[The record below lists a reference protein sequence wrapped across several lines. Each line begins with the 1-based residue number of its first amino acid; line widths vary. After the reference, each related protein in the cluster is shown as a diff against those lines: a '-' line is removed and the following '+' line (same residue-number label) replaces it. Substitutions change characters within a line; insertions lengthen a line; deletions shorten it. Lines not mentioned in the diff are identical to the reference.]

1 MKKAF
6 TLFVLIL
13 TPTMAFAQG
22 TVVFNNQTGLVRQ
35 WTSPM
40 DTTLINSPKGCAM
53 AELISAPVGTALVN
67 PEVPNFSTLAS
78 FLAANPGWAPAVPF
92 NGGLNPG
99 GLAVDGIFGLGNQ
112 YINVPGGAT
121 AEYFVISWTGPN
133 GGPLGAMTTYDA
145 AQALGNFWFG
155 QSAIFTT
162 ATGDPTTTPAG
173 LPVNIRD
180 TFGGIIMGTP
190 EPSTFAL
197 AGLGAVL
204 LVMFRRRR

>member
-6 TLFVLIL
+6 ALFVLIV

-40 DTTLINSPKGCAM
+40 DTTLVASLEGYAM
-53 AELISAPVGTALVN
+53 VELISAPFGTPLVN
-67 PEVPNFSTLAS
+67 PLPNFSTLAS
-78 FLAANPGWAPAVPF
+78 FLAANPGWAVGTALP
-92 NGGLNPG
+92 GGSNPG
-99 GLAVDGIFGLGNQ
+99 GLAAPGIFANGNLSL
-112 YINVPGGAT
+112 NVPGGAS
-121 AEYFVISWTGPN
+121 AEYFVISWTGPFQ
-133 GGPLGAMTTYDA
+133 GPLDGATTYDA
-145 AQALGNFWFG
+145 AEAIGNCWIR

-180 TFGGIIMGTP
+180 TFGGVIMGTP
-190 EPSTFAL
+190 EPTTSAL
-197 AGLGAVL
+197 AGLGLAAL
-204 LVMFRRRR
+204 LVSRWRR